1 MPIVRVALPVPLP
14 QLFDYACDCADRSDI
29 GRCVRVSFGRR
40 QETGVIVDLPPT
52 SDVDPARLRPIEH
65 LLREVPALPEDWLA
79 LTAFVARYY
88 HVPQGEVIAL
98 ALPPDL
104 RRANEV
110 DDSDTDPLLSLTPA
124 GDQAHEAGGRPSKA
138 RRLLAALAQ
147 AGPTRKSILRSW
159 PDGNACADLLRRQW
173 VYPIRPQAPARTAGP
188 LPALT
193 DEQQQVITTVGD
205 GATGFAP
212 YLLQG
217 VTGAGKTEV
226 YLRLIEQALRAGHQ
240 ALVLVPEIALTPQ
253 LEQRVIARFPDADIV
268 ALHSGVADGARS
280 RGFVRAMKGEADIVL
295 GTRLAIFTPLPRLGL
310 IVVDEEHDPS
320 YKQQEGVRYSARDLA
335 VWRAR
340 QRHIPLVLGS
350 ATPSLESWRHAQVG
364 HYTRLRLSRRAIATA
379 LPKVRLVDTRRIKLE
394 DGLSPVLIKALGERL
409 ERREQSL
416 LFLNRRGY
424 APVLSCPACEWIS
437 ACPHCSA
444 NCVVHLKDRRLRCHH
459 CGHDTAIPHACP
471 DCGNQD
477 LRPLGR
483 GTQKLEEGLAER
495 FPEARV
501 LRVDRDAARSRNH
514 WLELLARIHAGDA
527 DILVGTQ
534 MMAKGHDFPRLTLVG
549 VVGADAALYASDF
562 RAPERLFQQ
571 LMQVGGRAGRADLAG
586 EVLIQTEFPEHPLF
600 QCLQRQDTDAFCQM
614 ALGER
619 EEANFPPFTFQAML
633 SADAPALAD
642 ALDFLAR
649 ARECIDA
656 DLPSGIFLY
665 DPVPMRMTRLAR
677 RERAQLL
684 VESASR
690 AALQGFLT
698 EWMRRLYRLSTA
710 REVRWRLDVD
720 PLEV

>member
-1 MPIVRVALPVPLP
+1 MPIVRIALPVPLP
-14 QLFDYACDCADRSDI
+14 QLFDYSCDSISHADI

-40 QETGVIVDLPPT
+40 HETGVIVAIPEQ
-52 SDVDPARLRPIEH
+52 SDVPPARLKPVEH
-65 LLREVPALPEDWLA
+65 VLRDVPALPADWLE

-104 RRANEV
+104 RRANDV
-110 DDSDTDPLLSLTPA
+110 DDTDTDPLLTLTPA
-124 GDQAHEAGGRPSKA
+124 GWQTHDAGGRPSKA
-138 RRLLAALAQ
+138 RRLLEQLAK
-147 AGPTRKSILRSW
+147 AGATRKSVVRTW
-159 PDGNACADLLRRQW
+159 PDGQACADLLRRQW
-173 VYPIRPQAPARTAGP
+173 AYAVRPQTPARTAGQ
-188 LPALT
+188 LPTLT
-193 DEQQQVITTVGD
+193 EEQLTVVHTVCD
-205 GATGFAP
+205 ADAGFAP

-226 YLRLIEQALRAGHQ
+226 YLRLIEQALKEGRQ
-240 ALVLVPEIALTPQ
+240 VLVLVPEIALTPQ
-253 LEQRVIARFPDADIV
+253 LEQRVIGRFPDADIV

-295 GTRLAIFTPLPRLGL
+295 GTRLSIFTPLPRLGL
-310 IVVDEEHDPS
+310 IVVDEEHDAS

-340 QRHIPLVLGS
+340 QRDVPLVLGS
-350 ATPSLESWRHAQVG
+350 ATPSLETWRHAQEG
-364 HYTRLRLSRRAIATA
+364 RYTRLMLTQRAIATQ
-379 LPKVRLVDTRRIKLE
+379 LPKVRLIDTRRVKLE
-394 DGLSPVLIKALGERL
+394 DGLSPALVKALESRL
-409 ERREQSL
+409 ERKEQSL

-424 APVLSCPACEWIS
+424 APVLSCNSCEWIS

-459 CGHDTAIPHACP
+459 CGYDTAIPFACP
-471 DCGNQD
+471 DCGDQD
-477 LRPLGR
+477 MKPLGR
-483 GTQKLEEGLAER
+483 GTQKLEEGLSER
-495 FPEARV
+495 FPEARI
-501 LRVDRDAARSRNH
+501 LRVDADAARSRKH
-514 WLELLARIHAGDA
+514 WLDLLARIHAGEA

-571 LMQVGGRAGRADLAG
+571 MMQVGGRAGRAELAG
-586 EVLIQTEFPEHPLF
+586 EVVIQTEFPDHPLF
-600 QCLQRQDTDAFCQM
+600 QCLQRQDTDAFCKM
-614 ALGER
+614 ALAER

-633 SADAPALAD
+633 SADAPVLND

-649 ARECIDA
+649 ASECIA
-656 DLPSGIFLY
+656 SDLPSGIFVY

-710 REVRWRLDVD
+710 RDVRWRLDVD
-720 PLEV
+720 PLDV